1 MDQFNAL
8 FEHFPQ
14 YRIIVCRRC
23 QYAVAPAHVIRHI
36 QDQHKSISKVQS
48 REIANTATTLH
59 DVAASP
65 EEVVYP
71 DVDCPPVS
79 RLPVYANGL
88 RCTARIAGSECGY
101 VCRQRQWM
109 ITHCKDNHNWVN
121 PRKRGRNPHSPVEGG
136 STQIWIENQ
145 ACQRFFKTGG
155 W

>member
-59 DVAASP
+59 DVAASL

-88 RCTARIAGSECGY
+88 RCTARIAGSEYRY
-101 VCRQRQWM
+101 VCR
-109 ITHCKDNHNWVN
+109 
-121 PRKRGRNPHSPVEGG
+121 
-136 STQIWIENQ
+136 
-145 ACQRFFKTGG
+145 
-155 W
+155 